1 MIKVKI
7 KILEILTK
15 HWLVTPVQINTLV
28 NYTHK
33 LISKGVFKYV
43 Q

>member
-7 KILEILTK
+7 KILEILAK
-15 HWLVTPVQINTLV
+15 GWPVTPVQLNTLV

-33 LISKGVFKYV
+33 LISKGVVLYV
-43 Q
+43 